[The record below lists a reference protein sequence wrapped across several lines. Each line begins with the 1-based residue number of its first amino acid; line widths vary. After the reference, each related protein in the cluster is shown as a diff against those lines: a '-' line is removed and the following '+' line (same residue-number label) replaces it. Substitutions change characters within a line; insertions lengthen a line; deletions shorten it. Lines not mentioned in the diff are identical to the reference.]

1 MNAHGRA
8 EEEQVTGQL
17 NHSGGLQGHTF
28 VSMYAEKNLLR
39 RTAFLITVPGK
50 IIGSFFLPY
59 CASCGKVRKYIL
71 LLMPDT
77 SWCAAALWCSS
88 LQSRGLEVCT
98 LHLPGSSL
106 PCRPHQ
112 ILPMG
117 VPVLLRRAEA
127 TVLGLGLWSLSGVTG
142 RGYLGPE

>member
-59 CASCGKVRKYIL
+59 CASCGKVRKYIITDARYILVCRCPLVLFSAEQGAGSLHTASPRL
-71 LLMPDT
+71 LPALQAPPDPANGGA
-77 SWCAAALWCSS
+77 SA
-88 LQSRGLEVCT
+88 
-98 LHLPGSSL
+98 P
-106 PCRPHQ
+106 
-112 ILPMG
+112 
-117 VPVLLRRAEA
+117 
-127 TVLGLGLWSLSGVTG
+127 
-142 RGYLGPE
+142 